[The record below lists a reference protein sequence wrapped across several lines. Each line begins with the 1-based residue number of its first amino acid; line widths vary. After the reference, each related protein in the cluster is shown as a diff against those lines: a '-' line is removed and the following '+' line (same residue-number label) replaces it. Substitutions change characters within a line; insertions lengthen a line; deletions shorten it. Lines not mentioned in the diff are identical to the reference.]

1 MSRESSAARYVGGE
15 GRGRSRERGTVREG
29 REARGVWYN
38 RSKEECSTVHQWS
51 VARLERGAARAWRY
65 VGGVRR
71 GKSGGWGAMG
81 AWQDKPGESDRL
93 FYLSYITLSC
103 HFLLQPNFSC
113 HAQGH
118 GMKIFFMLA

>member
-51 VARLERGAARAWRY
+51 VARLERGGTSGECGAVSRGGGARWE
-65 VGGVRR
+65 R
-71 GKSGGWGAMG
+71 GKINQGRVIDFS
-81 AWQDKPGESDRL
+81 
-93 FYLSYITLSC
+93 TC
-103 HFLLQPNFSC
+103 HT
-113 HAQGH
+113 
-118 GMKIFFMLA
+118 